1 MNMMKVGS
9 VKPLMSTG
17 MELRQ
22 GVILTEEEAS
32 ALLNFASMSTS
43 PIDPVTEVALRKL
56 SSFVTKHMDPV
67 ACQSGDSFCHQ
78 NSTNSDGTNNLR
90 NIENA
95 VVTINNPVAV

>member
-1 MNMMKVGS
+1 MNMMKVRS

-17 MELRQ
+17 MELRK
-22 GVILTEEEAS
+22 GVTLTEEEAS

-67 ACQSGDSFCHQ
+67 ACQPSDSCCQQ
-78 NSTNSDGTNNLR
+78 NSTNSDAISNLR